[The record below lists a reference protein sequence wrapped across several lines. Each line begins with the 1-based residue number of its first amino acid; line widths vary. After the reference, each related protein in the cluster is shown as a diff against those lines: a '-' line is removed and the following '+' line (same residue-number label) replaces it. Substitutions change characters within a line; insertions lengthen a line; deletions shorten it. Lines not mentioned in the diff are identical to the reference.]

1 MFVQANQQTPMYNQG
16 GYTTFPYPAPQ
27 AQPQAAA
34 PQFAAFDPW
43 KPAQPHHQPPQQWQ
57 PQPQQHKPQPPP
69 AAATMMMPPS
79 VAIPPRNQTY
89 DQAVES
95 PTLSSTFLSPV
106 LMTAPSSTS
115 SGSTECSTSLSLT
128 SNFSNS
134 PPHHGI
140 SSPSAMMPFLQQQ
153 HHVVCS
159 PSPVVSLDPG
169 NLQSAWVAPSSF
181 TPMTWVASPT
191 NFVQPLFHPSP
202 TASGLLPG
210 SLPQVVPRQQQ
221 HQQQHHHQHR
231 HVHQQPSS
239 SQRHF
244 FQPKPNPQPTNGAMG
259 RFQNQRP
266 ARKNVRVR
274 CKACASSSC
283 RNAATKELNDAD
295 MAEYKADRTELMKS
309 LPEFFGE
316 PQLNFE
322 EFVHYAPVFRAKHVG
337 GEETYYFKIPR
348 TTKERE
354 LNIPQRLTELF
365 IRTFGPEN
373 APAKNSFDRI
383 SPHTSLCDVR
393 MVVRSTVVKA
403 LAPVFTPW
411 LQTMDDAQELFD
423 IIFRYAGVSCV
434 KDVCPTAPQIWCAVV
449 NDDNVEESEGWEN
462 VGVVS
467 LFNYHLFRRRIAVE

>member
-1 MFVQANQQTPMYNQG
+1 MEAWKQQ
-16 GYTTFPYPAPQ
+16 
-27 AQPQAAA
+27 QPQAW
-34 PQFAAFDPW
+34 PVPPTTTTQGG
-43 KPAQPHHQPPQQWQ
+43 KHQQQ
-57 PQPQQHKPQPPP
+57 
-69 AAATMMMPPS
+69 PPS
-79 VAIPPRNQTY
+79 VMIPPQGVTMPSRNSTY

-106 LMTAPSSTS
+106 LMTAPSSNS
-115 SGSTECSTSLSLT
+115 SGSTECSTSALSLT

-140 SSPSAMMPFLQQQ
+140 SSPSAMIPFLAQQQ

-159 PSPVVSLDPG
+159 PSPVVSLDAG
-169 NLQSAWVAPSSF
+169 SLQSAWVAPSNFMSS
-181 TPMTWVASPT
+181 PMTWVASPT
-191 NFVQPLFHPSP
+191 NFVPQPAAAALFHSP
-202 TASGLLPG
+202 TAASAGTGPQIPPGFPLPPPHQ
-210 SLPQVVPRQQQ
+210 LHQPQPSR
-221 HQQQHHHQHR
+221 HQQKRGGRQI
-231 HVHQQPSS
+231 HQQPSTHHHQ
-239 SQRHF
+239 QRHF
-244 FQPKPNPQPTNGAMG
+244 FQPKPNRQQTNGATAG
-259 RFQNQRP
+259 FSTNQRP

-283 RNAATKELNDAD
+283 RNAGTKELSDAD
-295 MAEYKADRTELMKS
+295 IVECMADRTELLES

-403 LAPVFTPW
+403 LAPNHGRRPGA
-411 LQTMDDAQELFD
+411 LRHHLPLRGSQLRQRCL
-423 IIFRYAGVSCV
+423 
-434 KDVCPTAPQIWCAVV
+434 PNCA
-449 NDDNVEESEGWEN
+449 
-462 VGVVS
+462 
-467 LFNYHLFRRRIAVE
+467 

>member
-1 MFVQANQQTPMYNQG
+1 MFVQATNQQTPMYHHG
-16 GYTTFPYPAPQ
+16 GYQSYPTYPAPPQ
-27 AQPQAAA
+27 QYSQQQQQQVFDGWKQQPQW
-34 PQFAAFDPW
+34 Q
-43 KPAQPHHQPPQQWQ
+43 QPFQQQKPQQ
-57 PQPQQHKPQPPP
+57 P
-69 AAATMMMPPS
+69 AVMMPQG
-79 VAIPPRNQTY
+79 VTIPPRTQTY

-106 LMTAPSSTS
+106 LMTGPSSNS
-115 SGSTECSTSLSLT
+115 SGSECSSQSVPSLT

-134 PPHHGI
+134 PPQHSI
-140 SSPSAMMPFLQQQ
+140 QSPSAMMPFLQQQ

-159 PSPVVSLDPG
+159 PSPVVSLDTG
-169 NLQSAWVAPSSF
+169 NLQSAWVAPSNFISS
-181 TPMTWVASPT
+181 PMAWVASPT
-191 NFVQPLFHPSP
+191 NFVQPMFSSP
-202 TASGLLPG
+202 TASGAMVPTM
-210 SLPQVVPRQQQ
+210 PQR
-221 HQQQHHHQHR
+221 QHR
-231 HVHQQPSS
+231 HVHQQPP
-239 SQRHF
+239 QRHF
-244 FQPKPNPQPTNGAMG
+244 FQPKPNHQPTNGAMG
-259 RFQNQRP
+259 NFSNNRP

-283 RNAATKELNDAD
+283 RNAATKELSDAD
-295 MAEYKADRTELMKS
+295 IVECMADRTELLES

-365 IRTFGPEN
+365 IRTFGPEH
-373 APAKNSFDRI
+373 APAKNAFDRI

-434 KDVCPTAPQIWCAVV
+434 KDVCPSAPQIWCAVV
-449 NDDNVEESEGWEN
+449 NDEQAENEGWEN